1 MELKQEEMKTRMYLN
16 IAKPASLPELKSPS
30 VTPKPSLPPK
40 QNQLPIVGKIKSNK
54 VQKRPLV
61 ISNSVKKKNETEEE
75 FVEEEDEDEDE
86 PPEKCAREDP
96 TPRLQEKQLDGP
108 SSRSQQT
115 KSSSSQELGKNEQK
129 STSSQIS
136 QEFKNVSVPKLKDT
150 VSLTDN
156 PKVKLKIESDSST
169 KKEIQPELP
178 HKKDKE
184 TTRPKTEGKIT
195 GDYNST
201 DPDYAVWIPPSDQT
215 GDGKTSLN
223 EKFGY

>member
-1 MELKQEEMKTRMYLN
+1 
-16 IAKPASLPELKSPS
+16 
-30 VTPKPSLPPK
+30 
-40 QNQLPIVGKIKSNK
+40 
-54 VQKRPLV
+54 
-61 ISNSVKKKNETEEE
+61 VKKKNETEEE

-86 PPEKCAREDP
+86 LPEKCAREDP

-115 KSSSSQELGKNEQK
+115 KSLNSQELVKNDQK

-169 KKEIQPELP
+169 KKEIQ
-178 HKKDKE
+178 HKKDKQ
-184 TTRPKTEGKIT
+184 TTQLKTEVCIPVVTCHIIHEVYRLIRKIRF
-195 GDYNST
+195 
-201 DPDYAVWIPPSDQT
+201 QF
-215 GDGKTSLN
+215 L
-223 EKFGY
+223 